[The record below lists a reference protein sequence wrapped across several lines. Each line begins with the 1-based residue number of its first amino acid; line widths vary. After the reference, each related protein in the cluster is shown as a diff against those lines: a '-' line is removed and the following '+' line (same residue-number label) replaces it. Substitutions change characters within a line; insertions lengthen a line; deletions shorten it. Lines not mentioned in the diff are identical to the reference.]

1 MHTSHCFGKV
11 SLPKDSS
18 RSGRS
23 GGGTGMVISLPND
36 LSEGKSVLQNIR
48 DRIFRQ
54 IPTRDLVDPVQSG
67 WIANFVCDSE
77 SSPS

>member
-1 MHTSHCFGKV
+1 
-11 SLPKDSS
+11 
-18 RSGRS
+18 
-23 GGGTGMVISLPND
+23 MVISLPND